1 MEKYY
6 EIIPKDDDPEVAI
19 VLDRITDS
27 AKEKMIAARTDKNLY
42 ISIRLFAFML
52 LDLQTRK
59 RKSILML

>member
-27 AKEKMIAARTDKNLY
+27 AKKKIDFNALEEALNPY
-42 ISIRLFAFML
+42 
-52 LDLQTRK
+52 
-59 RKSILML
+59 